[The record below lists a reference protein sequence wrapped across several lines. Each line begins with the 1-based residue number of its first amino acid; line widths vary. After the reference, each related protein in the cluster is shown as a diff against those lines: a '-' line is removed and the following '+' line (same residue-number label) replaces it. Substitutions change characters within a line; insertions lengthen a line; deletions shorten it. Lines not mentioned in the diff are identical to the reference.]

1 MADNAYN
8 YPVFEFH
15 TREFQEFST
24 NTPMA
29 TTWPISAKP
38 ASICNDWRPSY
49 GAIDPWCNQIGRR
62 RALCLMLSRQ
72 PCDRMVVM
80 S

>member
-29 TTWPISAKP
+29 TMRA
-38 ASICNDWRPSY
+38 PSFPLEDLDTG
-49 GAIDPWCNQIGRR
+49 GAVEMKELWKTGLTVIEFG
-62 RALCLMLSRQ
+62 SF
-72 PCDRMVVM
+72 